1 MVVDRRQAIAA
12 PAGVAQLA
20 GRRRLWLVGHLS
32 SAGQRRPVAVVERP
46 RPAPRVVGEVD
57 LGHHAGV
64 DGGLVGGQ
72 VGDQAAVGQRLGVL
86 VDDEHAA
93 PDAGAGDH
101 DAVASRAVAIG
112 AEVGGPRPGARV
124 AGGAV
129 GGGRGGGGESGAHG
143 GSSWSMS

>member
-1 MVVDRRQAIAA
+1 MVVDRGQAVAA
-12 PAGVAQLA
+12 AARVAQLA
-20 GRRRLWLVGHLS
+20 GRRRRGLVGQLAP
-32 SAGQRRPVAVVERP
+32 AGQGRPVAVLERP
-46 RPAPRVVGEVD
+46 RAAALVVGEVD
-57 LGHHAGV
+57 LGGHAGV

-101 DAVASRAVAIG
+101 GAGASGAVAVG
-112 AEVGGPRPGARV
+112 PEVGGPRPGARV

-129 GGGRGGGGESGAHG
+129 GCGRGGGGEGGAHG